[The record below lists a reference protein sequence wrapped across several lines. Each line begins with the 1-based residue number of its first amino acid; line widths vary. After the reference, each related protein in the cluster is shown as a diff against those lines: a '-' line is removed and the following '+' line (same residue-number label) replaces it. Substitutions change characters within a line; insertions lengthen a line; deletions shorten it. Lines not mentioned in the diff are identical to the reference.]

1 MLKKMRENKSLAKGV
16 LMYISFSVLGPL
28 LTIGAIGYILDNV
41 FGTKPFMLLGSVLVA
56 YVLSNFL
63 VFKKIKEFNA
73 SLEKIERES
82 KKESFGQKE
91 ENK

>member
-1 MLKKMRENKSLAKGV
+1 MLKKIKENQSLAKGV

-28 LTIGAIGYILDNV
+28 LTIGAVGYILDNV
-41 FGTKPFMLLGSVLVA
+41 FGTKPFMLLGSVLIS
-56 YVLSNFL
+56 YVFSNFL

-73 SLEKIERES
+73 SLEKIEREA
-82 KKESFGQKE
+82 KKESLDEKK

>member
-1 MLKKMRENKSLAKGV
+1 MKENQSLAKGV

-28 LTIGAIGYILDNV
+28 LTIGAIGYVLDNI
-41 FGTKPFMLLGSVLVA
+41 FGTKPFMLLGSVLIA

-73 SLEKIERES
+73 SLEKIEREA
-82 KKESFGQKE
+82 KKESLDEKE

>member
-1 MLKKMRENKSLAKGV
+1 MLKKIKENQSLAKGV

-28 LTIGAIGYILDNV
+28 LTIGAVGYILDNV
-41 FGTKPFMLLGSVLVA
+41 FGTKPFMLLGSVLIS
-56 YVLSNFL
+56 YVFSNFL

>member
-1 MLKKMRENKSLAKGV
+1 MRENKSLAKGV

-82 KKESFGQKE
+82 KKESFGQEE

>member
-1 MLKKMRENKSLAKGV
+1 MRENKSLAKGV

-28 LTIGAIGYILDNV
+28 LTIGAVGYVLDNI
-41 FGTKPFMLLGSVLVA
+41 FGTKPFMLLGSVLSA

-82 KKESFGQKE
+82 KKENFSEKE
-91 ENK
+91 EKK